1 MLCDFWKYFF
11 LQNQGANYTEICKK
25 FDCNLMQSLNFEKFK
40 LNCFIKKKY
49 FLFSFCLEI

>member
-1 MLCDFWKYFF
+1 MLCDFWKEFF

-40 LNCFIKKKY
+40 LNCFIKKKI
-49 FLFSFCLEI
+49 FSLFILS